1 MPTECCGS
9 VRRILLSD
17 VGDVCRHTALAGILY
32 GIGDEAE
39 RRLVADRCC
48 HGATVEIGANA
59 VSIEYRGSRGEVE
72 RRYCFSTGGSA
83 LGTAVWRAHCLASCG
98 SEYDLTLS
106 PVGDGIGI
114 RCDELPGWYLQT
126 AVDIEMSYLYD
137 ADLRSVTVSFCGSG
151 RIIEKPFDDY
161 TIDYRIEREAPLQ
174 QPRRACR
181 GVHRHIVQ

>member
-1 MPTECCGS
+1 M
-9 VRRILLSD
+9 
-17 VGDVCRHTALAGILY
+17 
-32 GIGDEAE
+32 
-39 RRLVADRCC
+39 
-48 HGATVEIGANA
+48 
-59 VSIEYRGSRGEVE
+59 E

-161 TIDYRIEREAPLQ
+161 TIDYRIEREAL
-174 QPRRACR
+174 CNSR
-181 GVHRHIVQ
+181 GELVEGCIDILYNDLIEPYSRHITVTVSDGAASY